1 MRLGIVD
8 PADGEL
14 VLNPHQPA
22 IYPRMREYVEH
33 NDVGS
38 GVVVNITMGSN
49 SALMP
54 TVGYAT
60 VYHAVIALANCA
72 ARPCGP
78 HWQR

>member
-8 PADGEL
+8 PADGEF

-22 IYPRMREYVEH
+22 IYPRMRLDVEH
-33 NDVGS
+33 DNVGS
-38 GVVVNITMGSN
+38 GVILKITMGSN
-49 SALMP
+49 SASMP

-60 VYHAVIALANCA
+60 VHHAVTALANCA